1 MRLVGEGLKFSYG
14 GRMVLHDVSLEVET
28 GTLSMLV
35 GPNGSGKSTL
45 LQLLAGF
52 LAPERGRVSLDG
64 VDPRR
69 MPWRAR
75 ARKLAFMTQE
85 FQSGLDFSVRETVML
100 GRNPHLGV
108 FGVPGAADEA
118 AVDAALADMELA
130 ELAGRSVN
138 RLSGGERQRTMMAAV
153 LAQQPEC
160 LLLDEP
166 TSALDVRHALKLA
179 EYLRQLREKCG
190 ILMVTHDLGLALRHA
205 DRVLLLSSG
214 GTVAYGRTAE
224 VMTTENL
231 ERAYG
236 CRAELLKGEHSR
248 SVGFYQNQHDHNE
261 IDHGL
266 R

>member
-1 MRLVGEGLKFSYG
+1 MKLVGTDLGFSYG
-14 GRMVLHDVSLEVET
+14 GATVLRGVSLTVET
-28 GTLSMLV
+28 GTLTMLV

-45 LQLLAGF
+45 LQLLVGF
-52 LAPERGRVSLDG
+52 LRPERGSVALDG

-75 ARKLAFMTQE
+75 ARKLAFLTQE

-108 FGVPGAADEA
+108 FGTPGAADEA
-118 AVDAALADMELA
+118 AVDAALADMELV

-179 EYLRQLREKCG
+179 EYLRRLREKCG

-205 DRVLLLSSG
+205 DRVLLISSG
-214 GTVAYGRTAE
+214 EVVAYGSSAA
-224 VMTTENL
+224 VMTPENL

-236 CRAELLKGEHSR
+236 CRAELLVGEHAR
-248 SVGFYQNQHDHNE
+248 SVGFYRND
-261 IDHGL
+261 
-266 R
+266 

>member
-1 MRLVGEGLKFSYG
+1 MKLVGNELGFSYG
-14 GRMVLHDVSLEVET
+14 GNPVLNRMSLEVET
-28 GTLSMLV
+28 GTLTMLI

-52 LAPERGRVSLDG
+52 LRPDRGSVSLDG
-64 VDPRR
+64 FDPRA

-85 FQSGLDFSVRETVML
+85 FQPELDFSVRETVML

-108 FGVPGAADEA
+108 FGSPGKADEA
-118 AVDAALADMELA
+118 AVDAALRDMELENVA
-130 ELAGRSVN
+130 ERPVN

-153 LAQQPEC
+153 LAQQAEC

-166 TSALDVRHALKLA
+166 TAALDIRHALKLA
-179 EYLRQLREKCG
+179 EYLRCLRGKSG

-205 DRVLLLSSG
+205 DRVLLINSG
-214 GTVAYGRTAE
+214 TLVAYGPAAA
-224 VMTTENL
+224 VMTPENL

-236 CRAELLKGEHSR
+236 CRAEILQGEHSC
-248 SVGFYQNQHDHNE
+248 SVGFY
-261 IDHGL
+261 
-266 R
+266 

>member
-1 MRLVGEGLKFSYG
+1 MKLVGNELGFSYG
-14 GRMVLHDVSLEVET
+14 GKPVLNRVSVEVET
-28 GTLSMLV
+28 GTLTMLI

-52 LAPERGRVSLDG
+52 LRPDCGSVSLDG
-64 VDPRR
+64 LDPRV

-75 ARKLAFMTQE
+75 ARKLAFMTQN

-108 FGVPGAADEA
+108 FGYPGETDEA
-118 AVDAALADMELA
+118 AVDAALKDMEL
-130 ELAGRSVN
+130 EDIAGRQVN

-153 LAQQPEC
+153 LAQQAEC

-179 EYLRQLREKCG
+179 EYLRRMRGKSG

-205 DRVLLLSSG
+205 DKVLLISAG
-214 GTVAYGRTAE
+214 APVAYGSVSE
-224 VMTTENL
+224 VMSPENL

-236 CRAELLKGEHSR
+236 CRVEILSGEHSG
-248 SVGFYQNQHDHNE
+248 SVGFY
-261 IDHGL
+261 
-266 R
+266 